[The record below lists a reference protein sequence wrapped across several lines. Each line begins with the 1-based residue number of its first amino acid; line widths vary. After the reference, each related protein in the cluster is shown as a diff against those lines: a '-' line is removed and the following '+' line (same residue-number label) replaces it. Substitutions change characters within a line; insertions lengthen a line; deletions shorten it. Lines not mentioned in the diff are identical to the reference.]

1 MARFWQSRVPCHTT
15 INSIKN
21 TLFSDEFCSKYK
33 KLEKDFVRERK
44 LPFGHLVLAILRL
57 GKASIKRDLDK
68 FFQALG
74 QIQKITAGTLTHARR
89 KLLPEVF
96 IALNDTL
103 VQNFYT
109 YDSSTAK
116 NGIQRILAVDGSR
129 IELPETEDIVL
140 EFGRANR
147 RTDAKPLALCSA
159 LFDIV
164 NKVAIDFSL
173 NPCNVSESHVAL
185 KHLKRVSQGDLL
197 IWDRGYK
204 SLWLMLAIVQTG
216 ADFLIRLP
224 SNAFKEVEYFLES
237 NLLEKIVTLEPGI
250 KARKQCL
257 KLGIE
262 VKPLKVRLIKV
273 FLDSGETEVLVTS
286 LLEESLYP
294 YSLFKE
300 LYHLRWGIEEEYKT
314 IKCALEVES
323 FTGKTPHAIYQE
335 FYASLFL
342 SNLQAIITIEKDV
355 QDEINLK
362 SSKRKY
368 DYQENRTSAL
378 YYVKEKIV
386 SLFIESSI
394 EPIIEFIKDK
404 IVQDILPIRPGRQY
418 VRKPSNYRLPKYRA
432 NLRAIS

>member
-1 MARFWQSRVPCHTT
+1 M
-15 INSIKN
+15 
-21 TLFSDEFCSKYK
+21 
-33 KLEKDFVRERK
+33 RERK

-57 GKASIKRDLDK
+57 GKASIKRELDK

-74 QIQKITAGTLTHARR
+74 QMQKITAGALTHARR

-109 YDSSTAK
+109 YDSSIAK
-116 NGIQRILAVDGSR
+116 KGIQRILAVDGSR
-129 IELPETEDIVL
+129 IELPETEDIIS
-140 EFGRANR
+140 EFGRANKQP
-147 RTDAKPLALCSA
+147 DAKPLALGSS
-159 LFDIV
+159 LFDIG

-173 NPCNVSESHVAL
+173 NPCSVSESHVAV
-185 KHLKRVSQGDLL
+185 KHLKHISQGDLL
-197 IWDRGYK
+197 ILDRGYK

-224 SNAFKEVEYFLES
+224 SNAFKEVEYFLQS
-237 NLLEKIVTLEPGI
+237 DLREKIVTLQPGT
-250 KARKQCL
+250 KSRKQCL

-262 VKPLKVRLIKV
+262 AKPLKVRLIKV
-273 FLDSGETEVLVTS
+273 ILDSGETEVLITS

-314 IKCALEVES
+314 IKCAIEVES

-342 SNLQAIITIEKDV
+342 SNLQAIITREKDV
-355 QDEINLK
+355 QDEINRK
-362 SSKRKY
+362 SRKRKY

-378 YYVKEKIV
+378 YYIKEKIV

-394 EPIIEFIKDK
+394 EQIIEFIKNK

-418 VRKPSNYRLPKYRA
+418 ARKPSNYRLQKYRA
-432 NLRAIS
+432 NLRAIA